1 VIKINQGHPEE
12 LIKLT
17 DDRIYW
23 LAWSSIAGVGP
34 ISLKRLYQHFGSVAV
49 AWNAPDSAIAEVA
62 GFGKK
67 LMAAVKEGRSQIDPE
82 ALFAEHIEKN
92 PHFWTPSD
100 PEYPRFLWEIPS
112 PPPLLYYQ
120 GKVNLAEN
128 QGSIP
133 TIAIVGTRNPTDHGK
148 RWARRLSTVLA
159 QQGFTI
165 VSGMAEGIDGEAHQS
180 CLKAGGRTIAVLGTG
195 VDVVYPSHHR
205 QLYEAI
211 QKQGLVISEHP
222 AATQPNK
229 AHFPSRNRIIAGLS
243 RATIVI
249 EAPERSGSLITA
261 RYANEFGGDI
271 YALPNSPDIYAA
283 RGCLQLIRQGAEI
296 IVSEEELLEML
307 GAIPSMN
314 QSAPVNV
321 SPSLPLE
328 KSVLVNLTPQPDLEP
343 RLAQVYQLLA
353 TEPVLFDFIVQKIPI
368 PTSEVAGI
376 LLELELMGL
385 VTQLPGMRYQ
395 RT

>member
-1 VIKINQGHPEE
+1 
-12 LIKLT
+12 LT

-34 ISLKRLYQHFGSVAV
+34 ISLKRLYQHFGSVAL
-49 AWNAPDSAIAEVA
+49 AWNAPDIAIAEVA

-67 LMAAVKEGRSQIDPE
+67 LMVAVQEGRSQINPE
-82 ALFAEHIEKN
+82 ALFTEHIQKN

-100 PEYPRFLWEIPS
+100 PEYPRSLWEIPS
-112 PPPLLYYQ
+112 PPPLLYYRGQ
-120 GKVNLAEN
+120 VNLAEN
-128 QGSIP
+128 QGNIP

-148 RWARRLSTVLA
+148 RWARRLSTLLA

-205 QLYEAI
+205 QLHADI

-222 AATQPNK
+222 AGTQPNK

-271 YALPNSPDIYAA
+271 YALPNSPDIAAA
-283 RGCLQLIRQGAEI
+283 RGCLQLIHQGAEI
-296 IVSEEELLEML
+296 IVSEEKLLEML
-307 GAIPSMN
+307 GAIPSLDK
-314 QSAPVNV
+314 SVPVNV
-321 SPSLPLE
+321 SSPLPPE
-328 KSVLVNLTPQPDLEP
+328 KSPVVNLTPQPNLEP
-343 RLAQVYQLLA
+343 RLARVYQFFDKD
-353 TEPVLFDFIVQKIPI
+353 PVLFDLIVQKMQI

>member
-1 VIKINQGHPEE
+1 LSEGSLN
-12 LIKLT
+12 LT
-17 DDRIYW
+17 KDRIYW
-23 LAWSSIAGVGP
+23 LAWSQIAGVGP
-34 ISLKRLYQHFGSVAV
+34 ISLKRLYQHFGSVAL

-67 LMAAVKEGRSQIDPE
+67 LISAVQEGRSQIDPE
-82 ALFAEHIEKN
+82 ALFNEHIQKN
-92 PHFWTPSD
+92 PQFWTPSD
-100 PEYPRFLWEIPS
+100 SEYPRSLWEIPS

-120 GKVNLAEN
+120 GQVNLAEN
-128 QGSIP
+128 QGNIP
-133 TIAIVGTRNPTDHGK
+133 TIAIVGTRQPTDHGK
-148 RWARRLSTVLA
+148 RWARRLSAVLA
-159 QQGFTI
+159 KQGFTI
-165 VSGMAEGIDGEAHQS
+165 VSGMAEGVDGEAHQS

-205 QLYEAI
+205 QLHADI

-222 AATQPNK
+222 AGTQPNK

-271 YALPNSPDIYAA
+271 YALPNSPDVAAA
-283 RGCLQLIRQGAEI
+283 RGCLQLIHQGAEI
-296 IVSEEELLEML
+296 IVSEEKLLEML
-307 GAIPSMN
+307 GAM
-314 QSAPVNV
+314 
-321 SPSLPLE
+321 PSLDNTTVG
-328 KSVLVNLTPQPDLEP
+328 KSKNQGIVTDSVPVTPKPNLEP
-343 RLAQVYQLLA
+343 RLAQIYQIFDK
-353 TEPVLFDFIVQKIPI
+353 EPVFFDLIVQKIQI

-395 RT
+395 KT

>member
-1 VIKINQGHPEE
+1 
-12 LIKLT
+12 LT
-17 DDRIYW
+17 DDRVYW
-23 LAWSSIAGVGP
+23 LAWSSIAGVGS

-49 AWNAPDSAIAEVA
+49 AWNATDTAIAEVA

-67 LMAAVKEGRSQIDPE
+67 LMVAVREGRSQIDPE
-82 ALFAEHIEKN
+82 ALFAEHIQKN
-92 PHFWTPSD
+92 PLFWTPSD

-120 GKVNLAEN
+120 GKVNLEEN
-128 QGSIP
+128 QGNIP
-133 TIAIVGTRNPTDHGK
+133 TVAIVGTRNPTDHGR
-148 RWARRLSTVLA
+148 RWARRLSTLLA

-195 VDVVYPSHHR
+195 VDVVYPSRHR
-205 QLYEAI
+205 QLHADI

-261 RYANEFGGDI
+261 SYANEFGGDI
-271 YALPNSPDIYAA
+271 YALPNSPDIAAA
-283 RGCLQLIRQGAEI
+283 RGCLQLIHQGAEI
-296 IVSEEELLEML
+296 IVSEEKLLEML
-307 GAIPSMN
+307 GAIPTTN
-314 QSAPVNV
+314 QSAPVNL

-328 KSVLVNLTPQPDLEP
+328 TSPAVNPAPPVNLEP
-343 RLAQVYQLLA
+343 RLAQVYQLFDRDAL
-353 TEPVLFDFIVQKIPI
+353 LFDIIVQKMQI

-376 LLELELMGL
+376 LLELELIGL

-395 RT
+395 KT